1 MEGRNLRH
9 EHGGQQE
16 LGSST
21 RVHTAFGF
29 LILSLLSL
37 LQVKYQNFG
46 NPYQTHGATMLLF
59 ILAVLVYTIALAGIS
74 QLTSNTSY
82 LPLLRCVCFIFGAF
96 ACDLLLLILV
106 PPFGWFILIL
116 CVCMSVRL
124 LCDSHRQILECF
136 QQIYQLINQSTS
148 KAFNILCSCKRV
160 VVFQISIPIM
170 VASS

>member
-1 MEGRNLRH
+1 
-9 EHGGQQE
+9 
-16 LGSST
+16 
-21 RVHTAFGF
+21 
-29 LILSLLSL
+29 
-37 LQVKYQNFG
+37 
-46 NPYQTHGATMLLF
+46 MLLF

-106 PPFGWFILIL
+106 TPFGWFILIL

-148 KAFNILCSCKRV
+148 KAFNILCSW
-160 VVFQISIPIM
+160 FQKASTAFNSSSMPIANSM
-170 VASS
+170 ETLPEINA